1 MQGLKD
7 INLDMLVNEESRLI
21 SLNAVKIPKG
31 IDDLKVRS
39 ILLNDFDIEIGGGLG
54 PFAGKVWRI
63 GLMGH
68 SANEENVN
76 NLLQAFNDVLVKY

>member
-1 MQGLKD
+1 
-7 INLDMLVNEESRLI
+7 MLVDKNSRLL

-31 IDDLKVRS
+31 VNDLEIRNK
-39 ILLNDFDIEIGGGLG
+39 LLYDYDIEIGGGLG

-68 SANEENVN
+68 SAREENVKK
-76 NLLQAFNDVLVKY
+76 LLKALNHLL